1 MEPGIVSLA
10 ARRRTDEQLQR
21 IETAL
26 KSFETSVETGQD
38 GVEADAAFHEAI
50 AEAAGNPLF
59 KSLME
64 FTQTALRELLH
75 ISHRSMAKVK
85 GSLARVQREHKTI
98 YRAIRDRDEAAA
110 HRAAVIHLTR
120 AASRMSITFT

>member
-10 ARRRTDEQLQR
+10 SAPTHRRTVAK

-64 FTQTALRELLH
+64 FARTALRESLH